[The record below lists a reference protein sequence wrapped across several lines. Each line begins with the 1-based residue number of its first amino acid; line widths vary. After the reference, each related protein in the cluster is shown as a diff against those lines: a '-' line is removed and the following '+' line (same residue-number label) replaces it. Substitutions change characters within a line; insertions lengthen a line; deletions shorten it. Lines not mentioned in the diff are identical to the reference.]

1 MLTSVV
7 VTTGGLKGLKVNKLS
22 GGLGT
27 GGWRGTLCTA
37 PVVWPRIL
45 RYQRIEGQLFLK
57 SELNIRYR
65 RIEGTDGNIAI
76 AVWVITKGPKDKQQP
91 KWGSG
96 YRRIGGEH

>member
-1 MLTSVV
+1 MHRSAQKVGTGGALAYKIKMLRFEKHVLTSVV
-7 VTTGGLKGLKVNKLS
+7 GTTGGLKGLKVNSLS

-76 AVWVITKGPKDKQQP
+76 AV
-91 KWGSG
+91 
-96 YRRIGGEH
+96 